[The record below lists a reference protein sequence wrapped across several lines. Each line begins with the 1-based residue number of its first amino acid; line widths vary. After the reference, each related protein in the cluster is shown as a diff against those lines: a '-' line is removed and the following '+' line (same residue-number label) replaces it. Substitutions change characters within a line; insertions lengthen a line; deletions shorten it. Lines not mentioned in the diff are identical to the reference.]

1 MVSCGIIRST
11 YSFLNTVQKEG
22 KFMANPVSVDPIDMG
37 FINKANILIEALPYI
52 QRLWGKTVVIKYGGN
67 AMKNEELTQKILEDV
82 TLLKYVG
89 INPILVHGGGPEI
102 NAMLGR
108 VGVQSTFHNGLRIT
122 DDATMEIVQ
131 MVLAGKLNKN
141 IASQI
146 GRLGGKAIGLC
157 GKDAGLIMVKKK
169 PPLAD
174 GVDLGHVGD
183 IVSINTKLLEALC
196 QDEYIP
202 VISSVGTD
210 ENGDSYNINADTVAS
225 AVATALKAEKLIF
238 LTDIDGVRS
247 DPEDPASLFAVLS
260 TEQAMN
266 LIADGTIS
274 GGMIPKVTAC
284 VDAIEKGV
292 RRVHIING
300 TIPHPIILEIFT
312 DKGIG
317 TMFERA
323 MPASV

>member
-1 MVSCGIIRST
+1 MSKD
-11 YSFLNTVQKEG
+11 Q
-22 KFMANPVSVDPIDMG
+22 MIDNSDLH
-37 FINKANILIEALPYI
+37 FIHKANILIEALPYI

-67 AMKNEELTQKILEDV
+67 AMKSDDLTHKILEDV

-102 NAMLGR
+102 NAMLKR
-108 VGVQSTFHNGLRIT
+108 VGVESSFHNGLRIT
-122 DDATMEIVQ
+122 DAATMEIVQ

-141 IASQI
+141 IVSDI

-157 GKDAGLIMVKKK
+157 GKDAELIKVKKK

-174 GVDLGHVGD
+174 GVDLGFVGD
-183 IVSINTKLLEALC
+183 IVSINTKLLNSLC

-210 ENGDSYNINADTVAS
+210 ENGESYNINADTA
-225 AVATALKAEKLIF
+225 AAAIAAALKAEKLIF
-238 LTDIDGVRS
+238 LTDIDGVRAN
-247 DPEDPASLFAVLS
+247 PEDPASLFPTLTVD
-260 TEQAMN
+260 QAKA

-284 VDAIEKGV
+284 TDAVENGV
-292 RRVHIING
+292 RRVHILNG
-300 TIPHPIILEIFT
+300 TIPHPILLEIFT
-312 DKGIG
+312 DRGIG

-323 MPASV
+323 MPANA

>member
-1 MVSCGIIRST
+1 MAKDQIIDNSDQ
-11 YSFLNTVQKEG
+11 L
-22 KFMANPVSVDPIDMG
+22 

-52 QRLWGKTVVIKYGGN
+52 QRLWGKTIVIKYGGN
-67 AMKNEELTQKILEDV
+67 AMKNEELTHKILEDV

-102 NAMLGR
+102 NAMLKR
-108 VGVQSTFHNGLRIT
+108 VGVESSFHNGLRIT

-141 IASQI
+141 IAAEI
-146 GRLGGKAIGLC
+146 NMLGGKAIGLC
-157 GKDAGLIMVKKK
+157 GKDAELIKVKKK
-169 PPLAD
+169 PPLPD

-183 IVSINTKLLEALC
+183 IVSINTRLLESLC
-196 QDEYIP
+196 KDEYIP

-210 ENGDSYNINADTVAS
+210 EYGQSYNINADTAAS

-238 LTDIDGVRS
+238 LTDIDGVRA
-247 DPEDPASLFAVLS
+247 DPEDPASLFPTLTVEHAK
-260 TEQAMN
+260 E

-284 VDAIEKGV
+284 TDAVENGV
-292 RRVHIING
+292 RRVHILNG

-312 DKGIG
+312 DRGIG

-323 MPASV
+323 MPADA

>member
-1 MVSCGIIRST
+1 MPKDQIIDNSD
-11 YSFLNTVQKEG
+11 L
-22 KFMANPVSVDPIDMG
+22 D

-67 AMKNEELTQKILEDV
+67 AMVSEDLTHKILEDV

-102 NAMLGR
+102 NAMLAR
-108 VGVQSTFHNGLRIT
+108 VGVESSFHNGLRIT

-146 GRLGGKAIGLC
+146 GTLGGKAIGLC
-157 GKDAGLIMVKKK
+157 GKDAGLIRVKKK
-169 PPLAD
+169 PPLSD

-183 IVSINTKLLEALC
+183 IVSVNTKLLNSLC
-196 QDEYIP
+196 ADEYIP
-202 VISSVGTD
+202 VISSVGVD
-210 ENGDSYNINADTVAS
+210 EAGESYNINADTAAA
-225 AVATALKAEKLIF
+225 AVATALKAEKLIY
-238 LTDIDGVRS
+238 LTDIDGVRRDAG
-247 DPEDPASLFAVLS
+247 DPRTLFPILTVD
-260 TEQAMN
+260 QARA

-274 GGMIPKVTAC
+274 GGMIPKVNAC
-284 VDAIEKGV
+284 IDAIDRGV
-292 RRVHIING
+292 RRVHILNG

-312 DKGIG
+312 DRGIG
-317 TMFERA
+317 TMFEKEKK
-323 MPASV
+323 

>member
-1 MVSCGIIRST
+1 MSKD
-11 YSFLNTVQKEG
+11 Q
-22 KFMANPVSVDPIDMG
+22 MIDNSDLH
-37 FINKANILIEALPYI
+37 FIHKANILIEALPYI

-67 AMKNEELTQKILEDV
+67 AMKSDDLTHKILEDV

-102 NAMLGR
+102 NAMLKR
-108 VGVQSTFHNGLRIT
+108 VGVESSFHNGLRIT
-122 DDATMEIVQ
+122 DAATMEIVQ

-141 IASQI
+141 IVSDI

-157 GKDAGLIMVKKK
+157 GKDAELIKVRKK

-174 GVDLGHVGD
+174 GVDLGFVGD
-183 IVSINTKLLEALC
+183 IISINTKLLNSLC

-210 ENGDSYNINADTVAS
+210 ENGESYNINADTA
-225 AVATALKAEKLIF
+225 AAAIAAALKAEKLIF
-238 LTDIDGVRS
+238 LTDIDGVRAN
-247 DPEDPASLFAVLS
+247 PEDPASLFPTLTVD
-260 TEQAMN
+260 QAKA

-284 VDAIEKGV
+284 TDAVESGV
-292 RRVHIING
+292 RRVHILNG

-312 DKGIG
+312 DRGIG

-323 MPASV
+323 MPANA

>member
-1 MVSCGIIRST
+1 MDNS
-11 YSFLNTVQKEG
+11 
-22 KFMANPVSVDPIDMG
+22 DMS

-52 QRLWGKTVVIKYGGN
+52 QRLWGKTIVIKYGGN
-67 AMKNEELTQKILEDV
+67 AMKNDDLTRKILEDV

-108 VGVQSTFHNGLRIT
+108 VGVQSSFHNGLRIT

-141 IASQI
+141 IAASI
-146 GRLGGKAIGLC
+146 GQLGGKAIGLC
-157 GKDAGLIMVKKK
+157 GKDADLIRVKKK
-169 PPLAD
+169 PPLPD

-183 IVSINTKLLEALC
+183 IVSINTRLLNALC

-202 VISSVGTD
+202 VISSIGTD
-210 ENGDSYNINADTVAS
+210 ENGQSYNINADTAAA

-238 LTDIDGVRS
+238 LTDIDGVRANPD
-247 DPEDPASLFAVLS
+247 DPTSLYPILTVERAR
-260 TEQAMN
+260 A
-266 LIADGTIS
+266 LIAEGVIT
-274 GGMIPKVTAC
+274 GGMIPKVNSC

-292 RRVHIING
+292 RRVHILNG

-312 DKGIG
+312 DRGIG
-317 TMFERA
+317 TMFEN
-323 MPASV
+323 PSKKEG

>member
-1 MVSCGIIRST
+1 MTFKERRYITMAKDQIIDNND
-11 YSFLNTVQKEG
+11 LQ
-22 KFMANPVSVDPIDMG
+22 

-52 QRLWGKTVVIKYGGN
+52 QRLWGKTIVIKYGGN
-67 AMKNEELTQKILEDV
+67 AMKNEELTRKILEDV

-102 NAMLGR
+102 NTMLKR
-108 VGVQSTFHNGLRIT
+108 VGVESSFHNGLRIT

-141 IASQI
+141 IAAEI
-146 GRLGGKAIGLC
+146 NMLGGKAIGLC
-157 GKDAGLIMVKKK
+157 GKDAELIKVRKK
-169 PPLAD
+169 PPLPD

-183 IVSINTKLLEALC
+183 IVSINTKLLESLC
-196 QDEYIP
+196 KDEYIP

-210 ENGDSYNINADTVAS
+210 EFGQSYNINADTAAS

-238 LTDIDGVRS
+238 LTDIDGVRANP
-247 DPEDPASLFAVLS
+247 DDASTLFPVL
-260 TEQAMN
+260 TVERAKA

-284 VDAIEKGV
+284 TDAVENGV
-292 RRVHIING
+292 RRVHILNG

-312 DKGIG
+312 DRGIG
-317 TMFERA
+317 TMFENDKA
-323 MPASV
+323 

>member
-1 MVSCGIIRST
+1 
-11 YSFLNTVQKEG
+11 
-22 KFMANPVSVDPIDMG
+22 
-37 FINKANILIEALPYI
+37 
-52 QRLWGKTVVIKYGGN
+52 
-67 AMKNEELTQKILEDV
+67 MKNDELTRKILEDV

-102 NAMLGR
+102 NAMLKR
-108 VGVQSTFHNGLRIT
+108 VGVESVFHNGLRIT

-141 IASQI
+141 IAAEI
-146 GRLGGKAIGLC
+146 NMLGGKAIGLC
-157 GKDAGLIMVKKK
+157 GKDAELIKVKKK

-183 IVSINTKLLEALC
+183 IVSINTKLLESLC
-196 QDEYIP
+196 SDEYIP

-210 ENGDSYNINADTVAS
+210 ENGQSYNINADTAAA

-238 LTDIDGVRS
+238 LTDIDGVRA
-247 DPEDPASLFAVLS
+247 DPEDPTSLFPILTVEHAK
-260 TEQAMN
+260 A

-284 VDAIEKGV
+284 TDAVENGV
-292 RRVHIING
+292 RRVHILNG

-312 DKGIG
+312 DRGIG
-317 TMFERA
+317 TMFEHA
-323 MPASV
+323 KA

>member
-1 MVSCGIIRST
+1 
-11 YSFLNTVQKEG
+11 
-22 KFMANPVSVDPIDMG
+22 
-37 FINKANILIEALPYI
+37 
-52 QRLWGKTVVIKYGGN
+52 
-67 AMKNEELTQKILEDV
+67 MKNEDLTRKILEDV

-108 VGVQSTFHNGLRIT
+108 VGVQSSFHNGLRIT

-141 IASQI
+141 IAASI
-146 GRLGGKAIGLC
+146 GQLGGKAIGLC
-157 GKDAGLIMVKKK
+157 GKDADLIRVKKK
-169 PPLAD
+169 PPLPD

-183 IVSINTKLLEALC
+183 IVSVNTKLLNALC

-202 VISSVGTD
+202 VISSIGTD
-210 ENGDSYNINADTVAS
+210 ENGQSYNINADTAAA

-238 LTDIDGVRS
+238 LTDIDGVRA
-247 DPEDPASLFAVLS
+247 DPEDPTSLYPILTVERAR
-260 TEQAMN
+260 A
-266 LIADGTIS
+266 LIDEGVIT
-274 GGMIPKVTAC
+274 GGMIPKVNSC

-292 RRVHIING
+292 RRVHILNG

-312 DKGIG
+312 DRGIG
-317 TMFERA
+317 TMFEN
-323 MPASV
+323 PVKKEG

>member
-1 MVSCGIIRST
+1 MV
-11 YSFLNTVQKEG
+11 
-22 KFMANPVSVDPIDMG
+22 
-37 FINKANILIEALPYI
+37 
-52 QRLWGKTVVIKYGGN
+52 
-67 AMKNEELTQKILEDV
+67 NEDLTRKILEDV

-102 NAMLGR
+102 NAMLSR
-108 VGVQSTFHNGLRIT
+108 VGVKSEFHNGLRIT

-141 IASQI
+141 IAAQI
-146 GRLGGKAIGLC
+146 GTLGGKAIGLC
-157 GKDAGLIMVKKK
+157 GKDAGLIQVTKK

-183 IVSINTKLLEALC
+183 IIKVNTKLLNTLC
-196 QDEYIP
+196 ADEYIP
-202 VISSVGTD
+202 VISTVGVD
-210 ENGDSYNINADTVAS
+210 AAGESYNINADTAAS
-225 AVATALKAEKLIF
+225 AIATALKAEKLIF

-247 DPEDPASLFAVLS
+247 VPDDPKTLFPILTVEKAR
-260 TEQAMN
+260 A

-274 GGMIPKVTAC
+274 GGMIPKVNSC

-292 RRVHIING
+292 RRVHILNG

-312 DKGIG
+312 DRGIG
-317 TMFERA
+317 TMFEKPKA
-323 MPASV
+323 AAQ

>member
-1 MVSCGIIRST
+1 MAKDLIVN
-11 YSFLNTVQKEG
+11 NT
-22 KFMANPVSVDPIDMG
+22 DMS
-37 FINKANILIEALPYI
+37 FINKANILVEALPYI

-67 AMKNEELTQKILEDV
+67 AMKNDELTHKILEDV

-89 INPILVHGGGPEI
+89 INHILVHGGGPEI
-102 NAMLGR
+102 NTMLKR
-108 VGVQSTFHNGLRIT
+108 VGVESSFHNGLRIT

-141 IASQI
+141 IAAEI
-146 GRLGGKAIGLC
+146 NMLGGKAIGLC
-157 GKDAGLIMVKKK
+157 GKDAELIKVKKK
-169 PPLAD
+169 PPLPD

-183 IVSINTKLLEALC
+183 IVSINTKLLESLC
-196 QDEYIP
+196 KDEYIP

-210 ENGDSYNINADTVAS
+210 EFGQSYNINADTAAA

-238 LTDIDGVRS
+238 LTDIDGVRA
-247 DPEDPASLFAVLS
+247 DPEDPSSLFPILTVEHAK
-260 TEQAMN
+260 A

-284 VDAIEKGV
+284 TDAVENGV
-292 RRVHIING
+292 RRVHILNG

-312 DKGIG
+312 DRGIG
-317 TMFERA
+317 TMFE
-323 MPASV
+323 VG